1 MRPTSGIT
9 LGGRYQLT
17 DRIAIGGMGEV
28 WKARD
33 KVLGRI
39 TAVKILKEEYT
50 GDPNF
55 LRRFRAEAQHT
66 ALLNHPGVANV
77 YDYGEEKGSA
87 YLVMELVPGQP
98 LSSILEKDKVL
109 SPDRTLKIISQTAA
123 ALSAAHAQGL
133 VHRDVKPGNLL
144 ITPTGRVKV
153 TDFGIARLADQVPLT
168 ATGQVMG
175 TAQYLA
181 PEQATGQ
188 QATGASDLYSLGVIG
203 YESLVGRRPFTGES
217 QIAIALAQV
226 NDPPP
231 PLPETI
237 PAPVRALIMCLLS
250 KEAQERPSDATALS
264 EAADALRR
272 HDTAGAVEAVPTLR
286 PFLEEYADSEATT
299 ALDAQTAP
307 VDYSGMRD
315 THATDVIPPAAG
327 AADGAAA
334 DAGATGA
341 AAAPRTAS
349 MPRIDDS
356 QDSRDAAREQHQ
368 PIPAAADAPEHRQ
381 DTSRLD
387 LDDGDRRARSTVVGP
402 EATRNDGRR
411 RGPRWPLVA
420 LLLLLAFAVLGA
432 LLWPKISEML
442 GAGDD
447 APQSEVGEI
456 TLREDEYVGR
466 PAAEVVPQI
475 ESKGLEA
482 DQTEADDRAEE
493 GTVVGLAP
501 LTGLTAGDTVTLDV
515 STGMGEIPAD
525 LVGMPAEQATT
536 VLQDAGFS
544 VDRVDDPSAAGAAG
558 EVVRVNPG
566 SGERHRYDTP
576 VQLIVAAGTG
586 GEAPAPTTS
595 AAPTGEPTTEPEP
608 TESAAPT
615 SEPAEEPTQ
624 QPTQEPS
631 SDPTATEDPTEEPTE
646 DPTEEPSPDPTEDPT
661 EEPTEDPTEE
671 PSPDPTEEP
680 TEDPTDD
687 PTEDPT
693 ETDQPTEGP
702 DTGETT
708 APAEPTD
715 EDVTG

>member
-98 LSSILEKDKVL
+98 LSAILEKDKVL
-109 SPDRTLKIISQTAA
+109 SPDRTLKIVSQTAA

-203 YESLVGRRPFTGES
+203 YEALVGRRPFTGES

-237 PAPVRALIMCLLS
+237 PAPVRALIMCLLA
-250 KEAQERPSDATALS
+250 KDARERPSDATALS

-272 HDTAGAVEAVPTLR
+272 HDTAGALEAVPTLR
-286 PFLEEYADSEATT
+286 PFLEEYADDEAT
-299 ALDAQTAP
+299 AVLDAQTAP

-315 THATDVIPPAAG
+315 THATDVVPPGAGAAAAGAGAAAAG
-327 AADGAAA
+327 AAS
-334 DAGATGA
+334 T
-341 AAAPRTAS
+341 PRTAS

-368 PIPAAADAPEHRQ
+368 PISAAADVPDRGQ
-381 DTSRLD
+381 QTGRLH
-387 LDDGDRRARSTVVGP
+387 LDEEDERRTRPAVVGP
-402 EATRNDGRR
+402 EATKGGGRR
-411 RGPRWPLVA
+411 RGPRWPLIA
-420 LLLLLAFAVLGA
+420 LLLLLAFALIGA
-432 LLWPKISEML
+432 LLWPRISDML
-442 GAGDD
+442 GAGDEPGQ
-447 APQSEVGEI
+447 AQAGEI
-456 TLREDEYVGR
+456 TLQEGDYVGR
-466 PAAEVVPQI
+466 PVAEVVPEI
-475 ESKGLEA
+475 ESKGLKP
-482 DQTEADDRAEE
+482 DQVEADDKTEA
-493 GTVVGLAP
+493 GTVVALAP
-501 LTGLTAGDTVTLDV
+501 LTGLAAGDSVSLDV
-515 STGMGEIPAD
+515 STGMGEVPAD
-525 LVGMPAEQATT
+525 LVGMSADQATT
-536 VLQDAGFS
+536 ALQEAGFL
-544 VDRVDDPSAAGAAG
+544 VDRMDDPSAGGAAG
-558 EVVRVNPG
+558 TVVRVNPD
-566 SGERHRYDTP
+566 SGERHRFDTP
-576 VQLIVAAGTG
+576 VQLIVAAGAAG
-586 GEAPAPTTS
+586 VAPAPTQQ
-595 AAPTGEPTTEPEP
+595 PTEDAGAEPEP
-608 TESAAPT
+608 TEDPDAGQTSAPAEQDPTEASDEETAAPG
-615 SEPAEEPTQ
+615 
-624 QPTQEPS
+624 
-631 SDPTATEDPTEEPTE
+631 EEPTE
-646 DPTEEPSPDPTEDPT
+646 TATDAPTDEPSA
-661 EEPTEDPTEE
+661 
-671 PSPDPTEEP
+671 
-680 TEDPTDD
+680 
-687 PTEDPT
+687 DPT
-693 ETDQPTEGP
+693 ETATQAPTEDTSTEAP
-702 DTGETT
+702 DTSTEAPGNSGDSGEDTGT
-708 APAEPTD
+708 VDEGGSAPTD
-715 EDVTG
+715 DGVTG

>member
-98 LSSILEKDKVL
+98 LSAILEKDKVL
-109 SPDRTLKIISQTAA
+109 SPDRTLKVVSQTAA

-203 YESLVGRRPFTGES
+203 YEALVGRRPFTGES

-237 PAPVRALIMCLLS
+237 PAPVRSLIMCLLA
-250 KEAQERPSDATALS
+250 KDARERPSDATALS

-272 HDTAGAVEAVPTLR
+272 HDTAGALEAVPTLR
-286 PFLEEYADSEATT
+286 PFLEEYADEETT
-299 ALDAQTAP
+299 TVLDAQTAP

-315 THATDVIPPAAG
+315 THATDVVPLAG
-327 AADGAAA
+327 GTGTA
-334 DAGATGA
+334 GA
-341 AAAPRTAS
+341 AAAPRTAA

-368 PIPAAADAPEHRQ
+368 PISAAADVPARGQQTGPLHLDEE
-381 DTSRLD
+381 DGSRS
-387 LDDGDRRARSTVVGP
+387 RPAVVGSG
-402 EATRNDGRR
+402 ATAGGGRR
-411 RGPRWPLVA
+411 RGPRWPLIA
-420 LLLLLAFAVLGA
+420 LLLLLAFAVIGG
-432 LLWPKISEML
+432 LLWPRISDML
-442 GAGDD
+442 GVGGDETGQ
-447 APQSEVGEI
+447 AQAGEI
-456 TLREDEYVGR
+456 TLQEGDYVGR
-466 PAAEVVPQI
+466 PVAEVVPQI
-475 ESKGLEA
+475 ESKGLKA
-482 DQTEADDRAEE
+482 DQVEADDKAEE
-493 GTVVGLAP
+493 GTVVALAP
-501 LTGLTAGDTVTLDV
+501 LAGLAAGDTVTLDV
-515 STGMGEIPAD
+515 STGMGEVPAD
-525 LVGMPAEQATT
+525 LVGMSADQATT
-536 VLQDAGFS
+536 ALQDAGFL
-544 VDRVDDPSAAGAAG
+544 VDRVDDPSAEGAAG
-558 EVVRVNPG
+558 TVVRVNPD
-566 SGERHRYDTP
+566 SGERHRFDTP
-576 VQLIVAAGTG
+576 VQLIVAAGAAG
-586 GEAPAPTTS
+586 VAPA
-595 AAPTGEPTTEPEP
+595 
-608 TESAAPT
+608 
-615 SEPAEEPTQ
+615 PTQ
-624 QPTQEPS
+624 QPTEDAGAEPAPTEDPDAGQTS
-631 SDPTATEDPTEEPTE
+631 APEEQDPTEAPDEATTAPTEEPTE
-646 DPTEEPSPDPTEDPT
+646 EPTETATDAPSDEPST
-661 EEPTEDPTEE
+661 EPTEDPTA
-671 PSPDPTEEP
+671 
-680 TEDPTDD
+680 D
-687 PTEDPT
+687 PTEDTAT
-693 ETDQPTEGP
+693 ETPGNSGDAPGQSDDAPGNSGDAP
-702 DTGETT
+702 GQSDDTG
-708 APAEPTD
+708 ATD
-715 EDVTG
+715 EGGSAPSDDGVTG